1 MLEDLPELPPTMM
14 HLFNS
19 DDAVS
24 KHFRKKI
31 RQFNAGMAMASFQAN
46 ERTVMRGLPG
56 AYKVVGQVYRRI
68 GSLMPDDNSNAKCLQ
83 VYFLDPDYQASL
95 RATRYSAEGAG
106 PNQMDVQIFQRIH
119 NSLTQEAHNTYISSF
134 LTVSEWI
141 QQSGHN
147 PEEISI
153 ELHETER
160 PSGGQHPGRYHMP
173 TAPEVS
179 ILLPSREQMASSKAS
194 IVCSV
199 RPQANE
205 EGTEQLHII
214 RNHHRSYSPLAYPV
228 FHPEGTDGWHL
239 DLNSRNFSHA
249 RSVTLN
255 KYCRWHM
262 ARDSHLHLGQ
272 KLYQQWIVDNWA
284 REEARKLDYIRNNQ
298 KQIRADLYKGLQDA
312 NNGNEVD
319 RSGRVFILPATH
331 TGSDRWYHK
340 WYKNAMHLVLKKG
353 KPTFFLTMTM
363 DVNCEEVRA
372 HLRPGQSP
380 YDRPDFICRIFEI
393 KRKELLRLI
402 KEEGIF
408 GHCVAHV
415 AVIEFQKRGAPH
427 MHLLFWIEN
436 FDETP
441 QNIDNVIS
449 AEIPPE
455 GAPGSKE
462 RELHELV
469 MKHMIHGPCGDG
481 FRNNLS
487 CMKNSKNGK
496 CGRNFPKSDDVVTSV
511 GDGCFPN
518 YRRRSPQ
525 EGGNTGTKYIR
536 GSETTISNRWVVAYN
551 AYLLL
556 KFKCHINIEYCHT
569 VASIKYLFLYHFK
582 GEDMVT
588 VEGLDRAD
596 EIHYYASRRYVSA
609 CQAYWRSAEFDI
621 VKMQPPVM
629 QLPIH
634 LPNQQIVVFSPNRN
648 SVQNALDRNRRTM
661 LTSFF
666 ETMELCPN
674 DRDLKYE
681 DMTERYSWHADSRMW
696 TDRQRETGTF
706 GRMVSVSPNLGD
718 LFYMRLLLKHR
729 LGPTSFE
736 DLRTVEGELYP
747 DFKGACIAMGLCDDD
762 SQWIQAMEEAVQI
775 SHAFVIR
782 ELFCNILL
790 HCHPTDPRGIFDQ
803 FCNSMREDF
812 VHRRSGVLN
821 MNDRAQGQSL
831 DRAGIYLPKSVFS
844 HGHLY
849 VGCSRCGN
857 PDCVFINA
865 DQSEFD
871 SMRQHLSKDKT
882 YTRNVVYPEIFPPE

>member
-1 MLEDLPELPPTMM
+1 M
-14 HLFNS
+14 
-19 DDAVS
+19 
-24 KHFRKKI
+24 
-31 RQFNAGMAMASFQAN
+31 
-46 ERTVMRGLPG
+46 
-56 AYKVVGQVYRRI
+56 
-68 GSLMPDDNSNAKCLQ
+68 
-83 VYFLDPDYQASL
+83 
-95 RATRYSAEGAG
+95 
-106 PNQMDVQIFQRIH
+106 
-119 NSLTQEAHNTYISSF
+119 TQEAHNTYISSF

-249 RSVTLN
+249 RLVTLN

-441 QNIDNVIS
+441 QNIDNVIL

-666 ETMELCPN
+666 ETMERCPN

-681 DMTERYSWHADSRMW
+681 DMTERYSWHADSQMW
-696 TDRQRETGTF
+696 TDRQRETGTLE
-706 GRMVSVSPNLGD
+706 GWCLSVQ
-718 LFYMRLLLKHR
+718 
-729 LGPTSFE
+729 TWE
-736 DLRTVEGELYP
+736 
-747 DFKGACIAMGLCDDD
+747 
-762 SQWIQAMEEAVQI
+762 
-775 SHAFVIR
+775 
-782 ELFCNILL
+782 
-790 HCHPTDPRGIFDQ
+790 
-803 FCNSMREDF
+803 
-812 VHRRSGVLN
+812 
-821 MNDRAQGQSL
+821 
-831 DRAGIYLPKSVFS
+831 IY
-844 HGHLY
+844 
-849 VGCSRCGN
+849 
-857 PDCVFINA
+857 FI
-865 DQSEFD
+865 
-871 SMRQHLSKDKT
+871 
-882 YTRNVVYPEIFPPE
+882 